1 MLRQLSKVLSGN
13 TNKRFI
19 SSTSACFSRITVIGS
34 AGGIGQALAMLI
46 KADRLVSDLVLM
58 DIKNTDGIAAD
69 VSHIDTFSGVKAF
82 TGADKLEQS
91 LECSNLVVVA
101 AGVARTDKT
110 TTRAALFDA
119 NKDLIYQI
127 TALKAKICPE
137 AILAIITNPVNALVP
152 LAAETLK
159 QLNSYDPKKL
169 FGVTKLDTMRAR
181 TFIGEHLLVDP
192 AKVKVNVIGG
202 HSSNTIIPLISTATP
217 KVQGDCEELSVIYE
231 RIRCAGAAVVK
242 AKGGKESAQLSMAY
256 VAATFCNSLL
266 KAMEG
271 KSGVVDVAYVES
283 KVMPE
288 VKFFSSNVELSK
300 EGIKGFE
307 ALPAMSNYEKELLK
321 KALPELKDSIEQ
333 GIKYAQSKKGQK

>member
-1 MLRQLSKVLSGN
+1 MLKQLSKVLSR
-13 TNKRFI
+13 TANKRLI
-19 SSTSACFSRITVIGS
+19 SSTSTHFSRVTVIGS

-82 TGADKLEQS
+82 TGPDKLEQS

-101 AGVARTDKT
+101 AGM
-110 TTRAALFDA
+110 
-119 NKDLIYQI
+119 DLIYQI
-127 TALKAKICPE
+127 TSLKAKICPE

-159 QLNSYDPKKL
+159 QLNAYDPKKL

-181 TFIGEHLLVDP
+181 TFIGEYLLVDP
-192 AKVKVNVIGG
+192 GKVKVNVIGG

-217 KVQGDCEELSVIYE
+217 TVKGDCEELSVIYE

-266 KAMEG
+266 KALED

-283 KVMPE
+283 KVVPE

-307 ALPAMSNYEKELLK
+307 TLPTLSSYEKELLK
-321 KALPELKDSIEQ
+321 KALPELKESIEQ